1 MMKIK
6 FGLHFI
12 ALALLVGGAASP
24 TPAQSGA
31 TRPRRVNPSQPAP
44 TPAAAATTG
53 RDGAAGTTQATRPAA
68 AASQAAGAQGTTAH
82 AFSLY
87 QQKQYEAALREA
99 RQIAAAD
106 AKNAEAW
113 KIAGFAE
120 IELKQYAEA
129 ASDLQRAHD
138 LQRAAGEED
147 IPTADALSEA

>member
-44 TPAAAATTG
+44 TPAVS
-53 RDGAAGTTQATRPAA
+53 RDDGAGTTQATRPAA
-68 AASQAAGAQGTTAH
+68 TAAQAAGAQGTTAH

-99 RQIAAAD
+99 KQIAAAD

-113 KIAGFAE
+113 KIAGF
-120 IELKQYAEA
+120 
-129 ASDLQRAHD
+129 
-138 LQRAAGEED
+138 
-147 IPTADALSEA
+147 

>member
-6 FGLHFI
+6 FGMHFV
-12 ALALLVGGAASP
+12 ALALLVGGAASS

-31 TRPRRVNPSQPAP
+31 TRPRRVTPSQPAP
-44 TPAAAATTG
+44 TPA
-53 RDGAAGTTQATRPAA
+53 AAGTTQATRPAA
-68 AASQAAGAQGTTAH
+68 AASQAAGSPGTTAH

-99 RQIAAAD
+99 KQIASAD

-129 ASDLQRAHD
+129 AADLQRAHD

-147 IPTADALSEA
+147 VP